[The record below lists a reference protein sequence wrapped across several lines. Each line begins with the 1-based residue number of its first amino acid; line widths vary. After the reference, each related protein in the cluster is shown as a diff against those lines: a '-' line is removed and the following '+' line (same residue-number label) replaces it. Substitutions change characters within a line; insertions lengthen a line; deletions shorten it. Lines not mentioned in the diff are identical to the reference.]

1 MALTKVF
8 TALALSALGGAASA
22 WAPAICNAV
31 DPAPDGLV
39 CGQTGFASNPAG
51 KLFSIERLSRE
62 SCTTYCGSNEAC
74 TTFEYRN
81 TAEGSCTLF
90 GGAFSD
96 LRFNADDH
104 AWDEYYEMGCFQC
117 SKNALID
124 LTFNTMQSADDWS
137 MTQDVEDSFFFDN
150 VKIGAENVFRIL
162 DAEDS
167 GSAVL
172 TYAPTFQLEAGPTY
186 KLAFGL
192 KTNFPDDT
200 DWSLLTFFLATN
212 DELVVEYNPR
222 DGAQTGDW
230 INFSTEFTVRP
241 VDAGEGSLL
250 IKADASGKPL
260 DWYFSYIYLQSL

>member
-1 MALTKVF
+1 MRTSRELADDRSSRRSNRNSLMQLRPTAFHVYIQGKESIHLENINSLRYRLLNNTFITTTHIMALTKVF
-8 TALALSALGGAASA
+8 TALALSTLGGVASA

-51 KLFSIERLSRE
+51 KLFSIESLSRE

-117 SKNALID
+117 S
-124 LTFNTMQSADDWS
+124 S
-137 MTQDVEDSFFFDN
+137 
-150 VKIGAENVFRIL
+150 
-162 DAEDS
+162 
-167 GSAVL
+167 
-172 TYAPTFQLEAGPTY
+172 
-186 KLAFGL
+186 KL
-192 KTNFPDDT
+192 
-200 DWSLLTFFLATN
+200 
-212 DELVVEYNPR
+212 
-222 DGAQTGDW
+222 
-230 INFSTEFTVRP
+230 RP
-241 VDAGEGSLL
+241 N
-250 IKADASGKPL
+250 
-260 DWYFSYIYLQSL
+260 

>member
-1 MALTKVF
+1 MTTLVHHANVSH
-8 TALALSALGGAASA
+8 LA
-22 WAPAICNAV
+22 
-31 DPAPDGLV
+31 
-39 CGQTGFASNPAG
+39 
-51 KLFSIERLSRE
+51 
-62 SCTTYCGSNEAC
+62 
-74 TTFEYRN
+74 
-81 TAEGSCTLF
+81 
-90 GGAFSD
+90 
-96 LRFNADDH
+96 
-104 AWDEYYEMGCFQC
+104 
-117 SKNALID
+117 NALID

-150 VKIGAENVFRIL
+150 VKIGAENVFRII
-162 DAEDS
+162 DAADS

-230 INFSTEFTVRP
+230 INFSTEFTIQP